1 MSHICDAERGEQ
13 IGLSGVKYVQGF
25 DGPAEG
31 DDNCDLS
38 ALLVTCLTSV
48 TIYQASSN
56 LREEGFIWGH
66 DLRVQ
71 YIMPRKARIKVQM

>member
-48 TIYQASSN
+48 TIYQAVDMMAETSMLSN
-56 LREEGFIWGH
+56 LKKR
-66 DLRVQ
+66 Q
-71 YIMPRKARIKVQM
+71 P